1 MTNKKNPSRLPAED
15 RSNKKKIED
24 LIASARIMYEGTPG
38 MSVSMVA
45 DKVGLARSTI
55 GNYAARDNWKKKYKY
70 GEVTKE
76 AQELADTYKST
87 VADLGPEVTPEQK
100 TEVIKQIADDDAIAK
115 RAELLAR
122 HRREWAAPR
131 AMSAEAVN
139 LRLEDTA
146 KAFDRAKLAKITA
159 ETLMIVQNGERKA
172 WGLDVGELPAGAVVV
187 IERESKPELRQVN

>member
-15 RSNKKKIED
+15 RSSKEQIEH
-24 LIASARIMYEGTPG
+24 LMASARIMYEGTPG
-38 MSVSMVA
+38 MSVSIVA
-45 DKVGLARSTI
+45 DKIGVPRSTV
-55 GNYAARDNWKKKYKY
+55 GYYASRDNWKKKYKY

-76 AQELADTYKST
+76 AQEMADKYKSS
-87 VADLGPEVTPEQK
+87 VADLGPEVTPDQK

-131 AMSAEAVN
+131 AMSAEAVQ
-139 LRLEDTA
+139 LRLEDAA